1 MNLTLHLQSACLCM
15 QYLRLVFAALSGKDA
30 LPLLLRA
37 HDTLKLRR
45 QLLMQKQQAALSG
58 EQP

>member
-1 MNLTLHLQSACLCM
+1 MSFHLHFQYACLYM
-15 QYLRLVFAALSGKDA
+15 RYLRLVFAALSGKDA

-37 HDTLKLRR
+37 HDVLKQR
-45 QLLMQKQQAALSG
+45 QLLMQKKQTAPLG

>member
-1 MNLTLHLQSACLCM
+1 MSFHLHFQYACLYM
-15 QYLRLVFAALSGKDA
+15 RYLCLVFAALSGKDA

-37 HDTLKLRR
+37 HDILKQR
-45 QLLMQKQQAALSG
+45 QLLMQKKQTAPLG

>member
-1 MNLTLHLQSACLCM
+1 MNITIHLQSACLCAR
-15 QYLRLVFAALSGKDA
+15 YLRLVFAALSGKDA

-45 QLLMQKQQAALSG
+45 QLLMQKKQAASLG

>member
-1 MNLTLHLQSACLCM
+1 MNLTLHLQSACLCAR
-15 QYLRLVFAALSGKDA
+15 YLCLVFAALSGKDA

-37 HDTLKLRR
+37 HDILKQR
-45 QLLMQKQQAALSG
+45 QLLMQKKQAAPLG

>member
-1 MNLTLHLQSACLCM
+1 MSFHFQSACLCAR
-15 QYLRLVFAALSGKDA
+15 YLCLVFAALSGKDA

-45 QLLMQKQQAALSG
+45 QLQMQKKQAALSC

>member
-1 MNLTLHLQSACLCM
+1 MSFHFQSACLCAR
-15 QYLRLVFAALSGKDA
+15 YLWLVFAALSGKDA

-37 HDTLKLRR
+37 HDVLKQR
-45 QLLMQKQQAALSG
+45 QLLMQKKQAAPLG

>member
-15 QYLRLVFAALSGKDA
+15 QYFRLVFAALSGKDA

-37 HDTLKLRR
+37 HDVLKQR
-45 QLLMQKQQAALSG
+45 QLLMQKKQAALSG

>member
-1 MNLTLHLQSACLCM
+1 MHIQSACLCAR
-15 QYLRLVFAALSGKDA
+15 YLWLVFAALSGKDA

-37 HDTLKLRR
+37 HDVLKQR
-45 QLLMQKQQAALSG
+45 QLLLQKKQTAPLG

>member
-1 MNLTLHLQSACLCM
+1 MSFHFQSACLCM

-37 HDTLKLRR
+37 HDVLKQR
-45 QLLMQKQQAALSG
+45 QLLMQKKQAALSG